1 MDAWLKRCVFNLDLN
16 RVNCLEM
23 MAVFR
28 ALKHF
33 LPDLRDRHVFVR
45 TDNTALVFYLNHQG
59 GLSLC
64 PLFKL
69 AHQILVWSQGK
80 LLSLRAVHIPGHLN
94 MGADILSRQGLRPG
108 EWMLHPEVVNQIMR
122 VFGYNP
128 VLAGPSMVLKPDF
141 SPRRLSMGDSHQK
154 GSPLTGRGHDLS
166 PLLGVVEAVGVDP
179 EVAQL
184 MASGLSTEVVET
196 ILQSRAPLMRKL
208 YALDM

>member
-45 TDNTALVFYLNHQG
+45 TDNTALVFYINHQG

-64 PLFKL
+64 PLYKL

-94 MGADILSRQGLRPG
+94 MGADILSSQELRPG
-108 EWMLHPEVVNQIMR
+108 EWMLHPEVVNQILR

-179 EVAQL
+179 EVAHL
-184 MASGLSTEVVET
+184 IASGLSTEVVET
-196 ILQSRAPLMRKL
+196 ILQSRTPSMRKL